1 MTHSNASH
9 WIEVARS
16 LGEEFAGRAEAYDE
30 GDAFVSRNYEALKD
44 RHVFSAAV
52 PEELGGGGASHRE
65 ISDMLRTLAQ
75 YCGSTALALSMHQ
88 HLVAATVWK
97 YRRGQGGDALL
108 KTVAQ
113 KQLVLVS
120 TGAGDWLASNGSTSK
135 TAGGYLVS
143 AHKHFASQ
151 SVMGDM
157 LVTSAPLTDEVLHFA
172 VAMNAEGVTV
182 MNDWR
187 ALGMRGTASHTV
199 KLENVFVPDAAIV
212 LRRPRGV
219 YHPVWNVVL
228 TVAMPLIMS
237 VYVGIAQKAAE
248 LSIRHVRRK
257 KNAKPHVAHLIGE
270 MNNDLV
276 AAEIQLKDML
286 RIANNYDFET
296 IDQNG
301 HDILTRKTNVAN
313 GAIRVVTKAMEIV
326 GGESFYRSVGLE
338 RLFRDVQGA
347 RYHPLP
353 ESDQGGFRASIYCAT
368 DAFRAGG
375 QVRIAC
381 DLPLRIAKA

>member
-1 MTHSNASH
+1 MNYSNGSH
-9 WIEVARS
+9 WIDVAHS
-16 LGEEFAGRAEAYDE
+16 LGEEFAGRAEAHDE
-30 GDAFVSRNYEALKD
+30 GDAFVSRNYAMLKE
-44 RHVFSAAV
+44 RRVFSAAI

-88 HLVAATVWK
+88 HLIAAMVWK
-97 YRRGQGGDALL
+97 HRRGQGGEALL
-108 KTVAQ
+108 KNVAE

-120 TGAGDWLASNGSTSK
+120 TGAGDWLESNGSTTK

-143 AHKHFASQ
+143 ARKHFASQ
-151 SVMGDM
+151 SAVGDM
-157 LVTSAPLTDEVLHFA
+157 LVTSVPFMDEVLHFP
-172 VAMNAEGVTV
+172 VPMNAQGVTV
-182 MNDWR
+182 LNDWR

-199 KLENVFVPDAAIV
+199 KLENVFIPNATIA

-248 LSIRHVRRK
+248 LSIGHIRRK
-257 KNAKPHVAHLIGE
+257 KTAKPHVPSLIGE

-276 AAEIQLKDML
+276 AAEIQLNDML
-286 RIANNYDFET
+286 RIANNYDFEA

-326 GGESFYRSVGLE
+326 GGEGFYRSFGLE

-353 ESDQGGFRASIYCAT
+353 ESDQIRFSGEY
-368 DAFRAGG
+368 
-375 QVRIAC
+375 
-381 DLPLRIAKA
+381 LLRD

>member
-1 MTHSNASH
+1 MNQLNPSN
-9 WIEVARS
+9 WTEVAHT
-16 LGEEFAGRAEAYDE
+16 LGKEFAGRAQAHDE
-30 GDAFVSRNYEALKD
+30 GDTFVSDNYAALKE
-44 RHVFSAAV
+44 RRVFSAAI
-52 PEELGGGGASHRE
+52 PEEFGGGGASHRE

-97 YRRGQGGDALL
+97 VRRGQGGEAML
-108 KTVAQ
+108 KNVAE

-120 TGAGDWLASNGSTSK
+120 TGARDWLESNGST
-135 TAGGYLVS
+135 TRTDGGYLVS

-151 SVMGDM
+151 SAVGDM
-157 LVTSAPLTDEVLHFA
+157 LVTSAPYMDEVLHFP
-172 VAMNAEGVTV
+172 VPMNVPGVTV
-182 MNDWR
+182 LNDWR

-199 KLENVFVPDAAIV
+199 KLENVFIPDTAIA

-248 LSIRHVRRK
+248 LTIVHIRRK
-257 KNAKPHVAHLIGE
+257 KNSKPQVPSLIGE

-276 AAEIQLKDML
+276 AAEIQLNDML
-286 RIANNYDFET
+286 RIANNYDFEP

-313 GAIRVVTKAMEIV
+313 AAIRVVTKAMEII
-326 GGESFYRSVGLE
+326 GGEGFFRGFGLE

-353 ESDQGGFRASIYCAT
+353 ESDQVKFSGEY
-368 DAFRAGG
+368 
-375 QVRIAC
+375 
-381 DLPLRIAKA
+381 LLRD

>member
-1 MTHSNASH
+1 MTNANASH
-9 WIEVARS
+9 WVDIARS

-30 GDAFVSRNYEALKD
+30 GDAFVSSNYEVLKD
-44 RHVFSAAV
+44 RRVFSAAI

-65 ISDMLRTLAQ
+65 IADMLRTLAQ

-88 HLVAATVWK
+88 HLIAATVWK

-108 KTVAQ
+108 KHVAQ

-120 TGAGDWLASNGSTSK
+120 TGAGDWLASNGSITK

-143 AHKHFASQ
+143 AQKHFASQ
-151 SVMGDM
+151 AVMGDM
-157 LVTSAPLTDEVLHFA
+157 LVTSAPLLDEVLHFA
-172 VAMNAEGVTV
+172 VPMNAEGVTV
-182 MNDWR
+182 MDDWR

-248 LSIRHVRRK
+248 LSIRHMRRK
-257 KNAKPHVAHLIGE
+257 KNAKPQVAHLIGE
-270 MNNDLV
+270 MNNYLV
-276 AAEIQLKDML
+276 AAEIQLNDML
-286 RIANNYDFET
+286 RIANNYDFEAV
-296 IDQNG
+296 DQNG

-313 GAIRVVTKAMEIV
+313 GAIGAVTKAMEIV
-326 GGESFYRSVGLE
+326 GGEGFYRSFGLE

-353 ESDQGGFRASIYCAT
+353 EADQVTFSGEY
-368 DAFRAGG
+368 
-375 QVRIAC
+375 
-381 DLPLRIAKA
+381 LLRD